1 MNETNVTILAFSLL
15 LTTIFFMLVPILLV
29 GINFNRFI
37 VQILGV
43 VGLVSF
49 VVYSVTA
56 YTIQKRIYEAK
67 GDSKSI
73 IVREDQ
79 KIVLKD
85 GTYKT
90 GISINANN
98 IFGKLIYL
106 IMTIAMVVIYSLFIF
121 NA

>member
-1 MNETNVTILAFSLL
+1 MNKTNVTILAFSLL
-15 LTTIFFMLVPILLV
+15 LTMFFMLVPIFLV

-43 VGLVSF
+43 IGLVSF

-90 GISINANN
+90 GISIML
-98 IFGKLIYL
+98 IIYL
-106 IMTIAMVVIYSLFIF
+106 GS
-121 NA
+121 

>member
-1 MNETNVTILAFSLL
+1 MNKTNVTILAFSLL
-15 LTTIFFMLVPILLV
+15 LTMFFILVPILLV
-29 GINFNRFI
+29 CINFNRFI

-43 VGLVSF
+43 IGLVSF